1 MRKTNKNLTKQ
12 ILTLVLTFVMVFT
25 GMGIG
30 SWGVDMVWADQTTT
44 QQIVVTASGVEQYDQ
59 CVTSSIKI
67 TSGNSKIPAESE
79 AKERE
84 VYILTLESAD
94 DVIIVNKTG
103 KLALKYQCYVTETG
117 VLAIGSAGKNLINS
131 ADSTKNLKTSTQAKI
146 GSTGFSTTKL
156 NTEAYSFYF
165 FYFNFGT
172 AGDIDGGKDFALLI
186 QIVPPKNVDKNALN
200 AAIAAAPDTSDSMYH
215 HENDRWNGS
224 QYSKKGFWADLQ
236 AVIDAAKAVYNNENA
251 TQEKVNVAAKS
262 LDRND
267 SNSAL
272 SKAIKNLIPTSQF
285 NTTALYEAVNTEWV
299 WTGDNQLKNKAD
311 VVGGFLEPVSADT
324 CTLATW
330 TPYAQAVSKADAL
343 LKELFDKDKNATQK
357 NNSADSLLKAEIEKI
372 VTAADETKLVRQSA
386 YDYAYTYYQNNKAE
400 MEALLTQYDPK
411 KLTEQDYTPDSWK
424 RYTDAYTALK
434 QTADYRIVG
443 GTTED
448 YAVLRELTS
457 YSVYDENEGR
467 YILHPAQITE
477 LKEARRQLV
486 STEDV
491 TVSLTYVN
499 NFSALYPAFLTD
511 GTNLYV
517 NKTVTFKKDNAA
529 LTTETLKQAGIT
541 FDLHD
546 DRMIAAGAYNTSDT
560 SPFFLI
566 FINGENYGIFRDT
579 VLNTANLQLHNGDE
593 VRVVRICQP
602 IAYIESSTG
611 YDSSVYDE
619 GATYNEK
626 HYQDSIAQIHMSA
639 PKTVKVGD
647 KVSFTAAVTGV
658 NTTNQGKALEA
669 DQISLF
675 ISEPQQDG
683 SLAEPTVKTK
693 ALTDADGKLEYVF
706 TKPGSYTVAMYKV
719 VTDKFGSTSIYNK
732 VTAGEYYSLYAGD
745 YMQITVE
752 AADEDA
758 LLKQYRSENLAK
770 AKAFYESF
778 QAQDFAAGYYDGE
791 FKDAYD
797 KLKTNQT
804 AADTFEA
811 LMKRF
816 EEDYAEL
823 ETCAQQKVDHAAIIA
838 DLRTNLSYLPES
850 SDQWDSNDK
859 TVLQTI
865 KEAYQN
871 LNSYQKTLLSSK
883 EISTLDE
890 IVAYDLSSLP
900 PQATVQVKL
909 VPQGEFLSA
918 TGNGDTGAAQYGKP
932 NQNRISHVH
941 PDGSKTKEWY
951 DEGYQPLMSVWEK
964 TAHPGD
970 VIDIWRYLKTNDTLY
985 RPVWSSDG
993 KTWHEL
999 KQTTLKDIHG
1009 GAYSDYYI
1017 AQIPITEDM
1026 AGGSLTITLK
1036 MVDKETY
1043 ESMTAETPEQIAAAK
1058 DAALEALEAAY
1069 KAYKSGNYTDDNW
1082 TTLTAA
1088 YNKGKTD
1095 IGKAATT
1102 EAAAEAR
1109 KAALAAMAAV
1119 PVKSTTTPGTE
1130 PGTIDFNSGKT
1141 VGKVHVIIENSVCP
1155 VTESSSKNGNKTE
1168 FDTKKAGLYGT
1179 FIDDWYDLGEKDTMM
1194 SCVLKALQLNGYGW
1208 EGTRGDGYGIT
1219 YIAGIFNDT
1228 NKNGK
1233 LDANENILSEF
1244 DGGSG
1249 SGWMG
1254 TLNDWFNNE
1263 GFAAFTAKNG
1273 ALENGDEIHIMYT
1286 TNLGVD
1292 IGGTWYNEDTS
1303 LKKLEVSGGTLSPA
1317 FSGSQTDYT
1326 LIISGDKANVSVT
1339 PSAANKNY
1347 QARIFLNRYNQD
1359 SARYKRT
1366 ESISVKSGDVL
1377 YVGVGEKGWPT
1388 MNAGGVGTKYTIKV
1402 VSSSDSAAVDK
1413 MLKALKKIT
1422 YANYKAEK
1430 GNVEAARAAYNALD
1444 AKGKQEIAA
1453 ADLKKLTDAEAQIK
1467 FYSEIDDA
1475 KAKLAALPKLTNP
1488 TQAQANAYRSQIN
1501 EATAAYKKLSAEQ
1514 QKYITKADVENYNA
1528 LAKAL
1533 GVSTIVGADAAPES
1547 PVETSGK
1554 SGSATTTSPTEVK
1567 VSGSTAIATIK
1578 AEDQSEILKQAAENK
1593 SAEIVLEV
1601 AASDTKGAENVQLQL
1616 ETSFVKN
1623 ISDKTN
1629 ASLTLDTENGRVS
1642 FDQEALKVIISEA
1655 KGSTILIEIAKVT
1668 KPTEAQK
1675 KAAGTNGDIFRLVM
1689 KSGDKI
1695 ISDFNKGKVK
1705 VVAEIVSKLLDKKV
1719 AAIHIADDG
1728 KIEQLAGK
1736 VLTIGGKKY
1745 YEFTTPHF
1753 STFALVDAE
1762 ELGLEVEEPQID
1774 AKALAAKLT
1783 PIARSAK
1790 TAKKNVK
1797 VTGSFDKQDKAII
1810 KELKDA
1816 GYTVKYRFYRS
1827 TKKAAG
1833 YKAAVTK
1840 KTAAYTNTGGKK
1852 GTKYYYKV
1860 QVRVYDADGKLAAK
1874 TALKQCKYASRTW
1887 TKAK

>member
-1 MRKTNKNLTKQ
+1 MKQ
-12 ILTLVLTFVMVFT
+12 FLTLMLAFVMVFT

-30 SWGVDMVWADQTTT
+30 SWGVDTAWADETIPVLTIQKNTNKEIEVVSNAGTELVSIEKKNAEITINGKKTSMLYIATINSGTKFVLMQTVANLNPTSRYWNAENS
-44 QQIVVTASGVEQYDQ
+44 QSNIRFERKKEYSYDSDL
-59 CVTSSIKI
+59 CKSLKTNEATLKKLNLNNMYATNCGAYYFVGIDI
-67 TSGNSKIPAESE
+67 TSTSASVLIQIKEKAVPIDKSALETVIE
-79 AKERE
+79 RADAIVAKSAGYYTEDDR
-84 VYILTLESAD
+84 YNGKSSSAD
-94 DVIIVNKTG
+94 GFWNDMKS
-103 KLALKYQCYVTETG
+103 AL
-117 VLAIGSAGKNLINS
+117 SAAKNIYSS
-131 ADSTKNLKTSTQAKI
+131 ADSSQ
-146 GSTGFSTTKL
+146 
-156 NTEAYSFYF
+156 E
-165 FYFNFGT
+165 
-172 AGDIDGGKDFALLI
+172 
-186 QIVPPKNVDKNALN
+186 QINRVTDTLT
-200 AAIAAAPDTSDSMYH
+200 AAIA
-215 HENDRWNGS
+215 
-224 QYSKKGFWADLQ
+224 
-236 AVIDAAKAVYNNENA
+236 
-251 TQEKVNVAAKS
+251 
-262 LDRND
+262 
-267 SNSAL
+267 
-272 SKAIKNLIPTSQF
+272 NLIPTSQF
-285 NTTALYEAVNTEWV
+285 NTTALYEAVSTEWI
-299 WTGDNQLKNKAD
+299 WTGTDNKLKNKAD
-311 VVGGFLEPVSADT
+311 VVGGSQELASADT

-330 TPYAQAVSKADAL
+330 TPYAQAVSDADAL
-343 LKELFDKDKNATQK
+343 LKELFDKDKNATAK
-357 NNSADSLLKAEIEKI
+357 NNSADRQLKEEIEKI

-386 YDYAYTYYQNNKAE
+386 YDYVYTYYQNNKTE
-400 MEALLTQYDPK
+400 MAALLTQYDPK
-411 KLTEQDYTPDSWK
+411 KLTEKDYTPDSWK
-424 RYTDAYTALK
+424 RYTDAYAALK

-448 YAVLRELTS
+448 YAALKGLAAQLR
-457 YSVYDENEGR
+457 
-467 YILHPAQITE
+467 E

-486 STEDV
+486 SAEDV

-499 NFSALYPAFLTD
+499 NFSALYPAFLAG

-517 NKTVTFKKDNAA
+517 SKTVTFKKDNAA

-546 DRMIAAGAYNTSDT
+546 DRKIAAGAYNNSDT
-560 SPFFLI
+560 EPFFLI
-566 FINGENYGIFRDT
+566 FINGENYGLCRER

-602 IAYIESSTG
+602 IAYSESSTG
-611 YDSSVYDE
+611 YDTSAYSEDV
-619 GATYNEK
+619 TYNEK

-675 ISEPQQDG
+675 ISEPRQDG

-719 VTDKFGSTSIYNK
+719 VTDKFGSTNIYNK

-778 QAQDFAAGYYDGE
+778 QAHDFAAGYYDGE
-791 FKDAYD
+791 FKDAYN

-816 EEDYAEL
+816 EEDYAAL
-823 ETCAQQKVDHAAIIA
+823 EVCAQQKVDHAAIIA

-890 IVAYDLSSLP
+890 IAAYDLSSLP

-941 PDGSKTKEWY
+941 PDGRKTKEWY
-951 DEGYQPLMSVWEK
+951 DEGYQPLTSVWEK

-985 RPVWSSDG
+985 HPVWSSDG

-999 KQTTLKDIHG
+999 KQTTLKNVHG
-1009 GAYSDYYI
+1009 ADYPDYYI

-1036 MVDKETY
+1036 MVDKATY
-1043 ESMTAETPEQIAAAK
+1043 ESMTAETPEEIAAAK

-1179 FIDDWYDLGEKDTMM
+1179 FVDDWYDLGEKDTMM

-1208 EGTRGDGYGIT
+1208 EGTGGDGYGIT

-1228 NKNGK
+1228 NKNGT
-1233 LDANENILSEF
+1233 LDANEKILSEF
-1244 DGGSG
+1244 DGGR
-1249 SGWMG
+1249 
-1254 TLNDWFNNE
+1254 
-1263 GFAAFTAKNG
+1263 G
-1273 ALENGDEIHIMYT
+1273 AG
-1286 TNLGVD
+1286 
-1292 IGGTWYNEDTS
+1292 
-1303 LKKLEVSGGTLSPA
+1303 
-1317 FSGSQTDYT
+1317 
-1326 LIISGDKANVSVT
+1326 
-1339 PSAANKNY
+1339 
-1347 QARIFLNRYNQD
+1347 
-1359 SARYKRT
+1359 
-1366 ESISVKSGDVL
+1366 
-1377 YVGVGEKGWPT
+1377 
-1388 MNAGGVGTKYTIKV
+1388 
-1402 VSSSDSAAVDK
+1402 
-1413 MLKALKKIT
+1413 
-1422 YANYKAEK
+1422 
-1430 GNVEAARAAYNALD
+1430 
-1444 AKGKQEIAA
+1444 
-1453 ADLKKLTDAEAQIK
+1453 
-1467 FYSEIDDA
+1467 
-1475 KAKLAALPKLTNP
+1475 
-1488 TQAQANAYRSQIN
+1488 
-1501 EATAAYKKLSAEQ
+1501 
-1514 QKYITKADVENYNA
+1514 
-1528 LAKAL
+1528 
-1533 GVSTIVGADAAPES
+1533 
-1547 PVETSGK
+1547 
-1554 SGSATTTSPTEVK
+1554 
-1567 VSGSTAIATIK
+1567 
-1578 AEDQSEILKQAAENK
+1578 
-1593 SAEIVLEV
+1593 
-1601 AASDTKGAENVQLQL
+1601 
-1616 ETSFVKN
+1616 
-1623 ISDKTN
+1623 
-1629 ASLTLDTENGRVS
+1629 
-1642 FDQEALKVIISEA
+1642 
-1655 KGSTILIEIAKVT
+1655 
-1668 KPTEAQK
+1668 
-1675 KAAGTNGDIFRLVM
+1675 
-1689 KSGDKI
+1689 
-1695 ISDFNKGKVK
+1695 
-1705 VVAEIVSKLLDKKV
+1705 
-1719 AAIHIADDG
+1719 
-1728 KIEQLAGK
+1728 
-1736 VLTIGGKKY
+1736 
-1745 YEFTTPHF
+1745 
-1753 STFALVDAE
+1753 
-1762 ELGLEVEEPQID
+1762 
-1774 AKALAAKLT
+1774 
-1783 PIARSAK
+1783 
-1790 TAKKNVK
+1790 
-1797 VTGSFDKQDKAII
+1797 
-1810 KELKDA
+1810 
-1816 GYTVKYRFYRS
+1816 
-1827 TKKAAG
+1827 
-1833 YKAAVTK
+1833 
-1840 KTAAYTNTGGKK
+1840 
-1852 GTKYYYKV
+1852 
-1860 QVRVYDADGKLAAK
+1860 
-1874 TALKQCKYASRTW
+1874 
-1887 TKAK
+1887 

>member
-1 MRKTNKNLTKQ
+1 MLA
-12 ILTLVLTFVMVFT
+12 FVMVFT

-30 SWGVDMVWADQTTT
+30 SWGVDAAWADETPE
-44 QQIVVTASGVEQYDQ
+44 QIVVTASGVEHHNQYDQ
-59 CVTSSIKI
+59 CVTSNIKI
-67 TSGNSKIPAESE
+67 TGGNSKIQAESE
-79 AKERE
+79 PKERD

-94 DVIIVNKTG
+94 AVKIVNKTG
-103 KLALKYQCYVTETG
+103 KVMLKHQCYVTETG
-117 VLAIGSAGKNLINS
+117 VLGIGSAGKNLINS
-131 ADSTKNLKTSTQAKI
+131 TEPKKNLKTSTQTKI
-146 GSTGFSTTKL
+146 ASTGFPIEKL
-156 NTEAYSFYF
+156 NIAAYSFYF

-172 AGDIDGGKDFALLI
+172 VGDISGGKDFALLI

-215 HENDRWNGS
+215 HENDRWNGRV
-224 QYSKKGFWADLQ
+224 YNEDGFWADMRTVVEAAQTIADNEKATQ
-236 AVIDAAKAVYNNENA
+236 AQVDAA
-251 TQEKVNVAAKS
+251 AKT

-285 NTTALYEAVNTEWV
+285 NTTALYEAVNTEWI
-299 WTGDNQLKNKAD
+299 WTGTGNKLENKAD
-311 VVGGFLEPVSADT
+311 VVGGFQEPLSADS
-324 CTLATW
+324 CTFATW
-330 TPYAQAVSKADAL
+330 SPYAQAVSDADAL

-357 NNSADSLLKAEIEKI
+357 NNSADSQLKAEIEKI
-372 VTAADETKLVRQSA
+372 VAAADETKLVRQSA

-400 MEALLTQYDPK
+400 MAALLTQYDPK
-411 KLTEQDYTPDSWK
+411 KLTEKDYTPDSWK

-448 YAVLRELTS
+448 YAVLRKLTG
-457 YSVYDENEGR
+457 YSVYDENER
-467 YILHPAQITE
+467 KYIVHPAQITE

-486 STEDV
+486 SAEDV

-499 NFSALYPAFLTD
+499 NFSALYPAFLAG

-517 NKTVTFKKDNAA
+517 SKTVTFKKDNAA
-529 LTTETLKQAGIT
+529 LTTETLKTAGIT

-546 DRMIAAGAYNTSDT
+546 DSKIAAGIQNNSDT
-560 SPFFLI
+560 EPFFLI
-566 FINGENYGIFRDT
+566 FVNGENYGLFRDT

-602 IAYIESSTG
+602 IAYTESSTG
-611 YDSSVYDE
+611 YDSSAYNE

-778 QAQDFAAGYYDGE
+778 QAHDFAAGYYDGE
-791 FKDAYD
+791 FKDAYN

-890 IVAYDLSSLP
+890 IAAYDLSSLP

-941 PDGSKTKEWY
+941 PDGRKTKEWY

-999 KQTTLKDIHG
+999 KQTTLKNVHG
-1009 GAYSDYYI
+1009 SDYPDYYI

-1036 MVDKETY
+1036 MVDKATY
-1043 ESMTAETPEQIAAAK
+1043 ESMTAETRDEIDAAK

-1179 FIDDWYDLGEKDTMM
+1179 FVDDWYDLGEKDTMM

-1208 EGTRGDGYGIT
+1208 EGTGGDGYGIT

-1228 NKNGK
+1228 NKNGT
-1233 LDANENILSEF
+1233 LDANEKILSEF

-1249 SGWMG
+1249 AGWMG

-1339 PSAANKNY
+1339 PTAANKNY

-1444 AKGKQEIAA
+1444 AEGKQEIAA
-1453 ADLKKLTDAEAQIK
+1453 AELKKLTDAEAQIK
-1467 FYSEIDDA
+1467 FYSEIDDV
-1475 KAKLAALPKLTNP
+1475 KAKFAALKETSSES
-1488 TQAQANAYRSQIN
+1488 AARDAYN
-1501 EATAAYKKLSAEQ
+1501 AYKKLSAEQ
-1514 QKYITKADVENYNA
+1514 QEYITIEDSNTYNE
-1528 LAKAL
+1528 LAKKYNLSSVA
-1533 GVSTIVGADAAPES
+1533 GSAEMPES
-1547 PVETSGK
+1547 EVVTTGK
-1554 SGSATTTSPTEVK
+1554 AGTAVTTSPTTVK
-1567 VSGSTAIATIK
+1567 MSGTTATVTVK
-1578 AEDQSEILKQAAENK
+1578 ADNQKEILKQAKEKK
-1593 SAEIVLEV
+1593 SAQVVL
-1601 AASDTKGAENVQLQL
+1601 AIANSDAKGAEKLELNLEKSFLESLLKDTSAKLVVKTPLGQKTYERNELQKLVNETTGTTVKAEINKDNVDTAA
-1616 ETSFVKN
+1616 EEPTDDAAAKIAKAKSIVKN
-1623 ISDKTN
+1623 
-1629 ASLTLDTENGRVS
+1629 
-1642 FDQEALKVIISEA
+1642 
-1655 KGSTILIEIAKVT
+1655 
-1668 KPTEAQK
+1668 
-1675 KAAGTNGDIFRLVM
+1675 M
-1689 KSGDKI
+1689 
-1695 ISDFNKGKVK
+1695 
-1705 VVAEIVSKLLDKKV
+1705 
-1719 AAIHIADDG
+1719 
-1728 KIEQLAGK
+1728 
-1736 VLTIGGKKY
+1736 
-1745 YEFTTPHF
+1745 
-1753 STFALVDAE
+1753 
-1762 ELGLEVEEPQID
+1762 
-1774 AKALAAKLT
+1774 KLT
-1783 PIARSAK
+1783 ARSGK
-1790 TAKKNVK
+1790 TAKKNIKAVLKSDAK
-1797 VTGSFDKQDKAII
+1797 VNASI
-1810 KELKDA
+1810 KELKDL
-1816 GYTVKYRFYRS
+1816 GFTVKYRFYRS
-1827 TKKAAG
+1827 TKKAAS
-1833 YKAAVTK
+1833 YKSTVTK
-1840 KTAAYTNTGGKK
+1840 KTASYTNTSGKK
-1852 GTKYYYKV
+1852 GTKYFYKV
-1860 QVRVYDADGKLAAK
+1860 QVRVYDENGKLIAK

>member
-1 MRKTNKNLTKQ
+1 MLA
-12 ILTLVLTFVMVFT
+12 FVMVFT

-30 SWGVDMVWADQTTT
+30 SWGVDTAWADGENLPT
-44 QQIVVTASGVEQYDQ
+44 VKYNGD
-59 CVTSSIKI
+59 
-67 TSGNSKIPAESE
+67 
-79 AKERE
+79 
-84 VYILTLESAD
+84 ILADLE
-94 DVIIVNKTG
+94 
-103 KLALKYQCYVTETG
+103 E
-117 VLAIGSAGKNLINS
+117 IGTFEDL
-131 ADSTKNLKTSTQAKI
+131 ADSTFYGGFTKGKVYLARLPENAVINEITTYYNLDSPCWAINCEGWRLSEMVEQNLFLYNDDFVPQDKTSTSGYSGLYNSIKFY
-146 GSTGFSTTKL
+146 TGKELAT
-156 NTEAYSFYF
+156 
-165 FYFNFGT
+165 
-172 AGDIDGGKDFALLI
+172 
-186 QIVPPKNVDKNALN
+186 KNVKGF
-200 AAIAAAPDTSDSMYH
+200 AIYDMDFNECVNEYGAIVFVQIAMSNINKEPLQTAISDAEKIDSTKYH
-215 HENDRWNGS
+215 TTNDRWNGS
-224 QYSKKGFWADLQ
+224 KYSKNGFWADMQ
-236 AVIDAAKAVYNNENA
+236 AVIGAAQAVYDNKRATQAQVDAA
-251 TQEKVNVAAKS
+251 AKT
-262 LDRND
+262 LDRKD
-267 SNSAL
+267 SDSAL
-272 SKAIKNLIPTSQF
+272 SNAIKNLIPTSQF

-299 WTGDNQLKNKAD
+299 WTGSDIDNKLENKAD
-311 VVGGFLEPVSADT
+311 VVGGSQELASADT

-330 TPYAQAVSKADAL
+330 TPYTQAVSKADAL
-343 LKELFDKDKNATQK
+343 LKELFDKDKKATAK
-357 NNSADSLLKAEIEKI
+357 NNSADSQLKEEIEKI
-372 VTAADETKLVRQSA
+372 VTAADETKLVKQSA
-386 YDYAYTYYQNNKAE
+386 YDYVYTYYQNNKAE

-411 KLTEQDYTPDSWK
+411 KLTERDYTPDSWK

-448 YAVLRELTS
+448 YAVLRKLTG
-457 YSVYDENEGR
+457 YSVYDKNEGK

-486 STEDV
+486 SAEDV

-499 NFSALYPAFLTD
+499 NFSALYPAFLAG

-517 NKTVTFKKDNAA
+517 RKTVTFKKDNAA

-546 DRMIAAGAYNTSDT
+546 DGMIAAGAHNNSDT
-560 SPFFLI
+560 EPFFLI
-566 FINGENYGIFRDT
+566 FINGENYGIFRNT
-579 VLNTANLQLHNGDE
+579 VLNTANLQLHKGDE

-602 IAYIESSTG
+602 IAYTESSTG
-611 YDSSVYDE
+611 YDSSAYSEDV
-619 GATYNEK
+619 TYNEK

-778 QAQDFAAGYYDGE
+778 QAHDFAAGYYDGE
-791 FKDAYD
+791 FKDAYN

-890 IVAYDLSSLP
+890 IAAYDLSSLP

-951 DEGYQPLMSVWEK
+951 NEGYQPLTSVWEK

-1009 GAYSDYYI
+1009 GDYPDYYI

-1036 MVDKETY
+1036 MVDKATY
-1043 ESMTAETPEQIAAAK
+1043 ESMTAETPEEIAAAK
-1058 DAALEALEAAY
+1058 NAALEALEAAY
-1069 KAYKSGNYTDDNW
+1069 KAYKSGNYTDENW

-1208 EGTRGDGYGIT
+1208 EGTGGDGYGIT

-1228 NKNGK
+1228 NKNGT
-1233 LDANENILSEF
+1233 LDANEKILSEF

-1249 SGWMG
+1249 AGWMG

-1413 MLKALKKIT
+1413 MLKSLKKIT

-1444 AKGKQEIAA
+1444 AKGKQKIAA

-1467 FYSEIDDA
+1467 FYSEIDDV
-1475 KAKLAALPKLTNP
+1475 KAKFAALKETSSES
-1488 TQAQANAYRSQIN
+1488 AARDAYN
-1501 EATAAYKKLSAEQ
+1501 AYKKLSAEQ
-1514 QKYITKADVENYNA
+1514 QEYITIEDSNTYNE
-1528 LAKAL
+1528 LAKKYNLSSVA
-1533 GVSTIVGADAAPES
+1533 GSAEMPES
-1547 PVETSGK
+1547 EVVTTGK
-1554 SGSATTTSPTEVK
+1554 AGTAVTTSPTTVK
-1567 VSGSTAIATIK
+1567 MSGTTASVTVK
-1578 AEDQSEILKQAAENK
+1578 ADNQKEILKQAKEKK
-1593 SAEIVLEV
+1593 SAQVVL
-1601 AASDTKGAENVQLQL
+1601 AIANSD
-1616 ETSFVKN
+1616 
-1623 ISDKTN
+1623 
-1629 ASLTLDTENGRVS
+1629 
-1642 FDQEALKVIISEA
+1642 A
-1655 KGSTILIEIAKVT
+1655 KGVEKLELNLEKSFLESLLKDTSAKLVVKTPLGQKTYERNELQKLVNETTGTTVKAEINKDNVDTAAEEPTDDNANIAKAKSIV
-1668 KPTEAQK
+1668 KDLK
-1675 KAAGTNGDIFRLVM
+1675 LV
-1689 KSGDKI
+1689 
-1695 ISDFNKGKVK
+1695 
-1705 VVAEIVSKLLDKKV
+1705 
-1719 AAIHIADDG
+1719 
-1728 KIEQLAGK
+1728 
-1736 VLTIGGKKY
+1736 
-1745 YEFTTPHF
+1745 
-1753 STFALVDAE
+1753 
-1762 ELGLEVEEPQID
+1762 
-1774 AKALAAKLT
+1774 
-1783 PIARSAK
+1783 ARSSK
-1790 TAKKNVK
+1790 TAKKNI
-1797 VTGSFDKQDKAII
+1797 KAVLKSDTKTNASI
-1810 KELKDA
+1810 KELKDL
-1816 GYTVKYRFYRS
+1816 GFTVKYRFYRS
-1827 TKKAAG
+1827 TKKAAS
-1833 YKAAVTK
+1833 YKSTVTK
-1840 KTAAYTNTGGKK
+1840 KTASYTNTSGKK
-1852 GTKYYYKV
+1852 GTKYFYKV
-1860 QVRVYDADGKLAAK
+1860 QVRVYDENGKLVAK

>member
-12 ILTLVLTFVMVFT
+12 ILTLMLAFVMVFT

-30 SWGVDMVWADQTTT
+30 SWGVDEAWADTKHYYPTIT
-44 QQIVVTASGVEQYDQ
+44 YTDKNDNVT
-59 CVTSSIKI
+59 KI
-67 TSGNSKIPAESE
+67 TLTSNESIGEWSYGADNKSDLFLVSLPVNAEITS
-79 AKERE
+79 
-84 VYILTLESAD
+84 LTIENVDSSLQTWE
-94 DVIIVNKTG
+94 ITG
-103 KLALKYQCYVTETG
+103 KKTYLEIEEEYPRISAIRSSAEFLVNDAFRMCEYDDDECNYGYLLKDFQIGTFTNEISIDNVEGYIVYCYISGGIGRSDIATPGIIIQYPLGGGDETIDNEIEEKVG
-117 VLAIGSAGKNLINS
+117 E
-131 ADSTKNLKTSTQAKI
+131 KI
-146 GSTGFSTTKL
+146 VSEPDKWYHENDKFNGRQFSSTGFWTDMQAALSTARGVL
-156 NTEAYSFYF
+156 GNSDSTEE
-165 FYFNFGT
+165 
-172 AGDIDGGKDFALLI
+172 
-186 QIVPPKNVDKNALN
+186 DKA
-200 AAIAAAPDTSDSMYH
+200 AAI
-215 HENDRWNGS
+215 
-224 QYSKKGFWADLQ
+224 SKLK
-236 AVIDAAKAVYNNENA
+236 
-251 TQEKVNVAAKS
+251 EKIA
-262 LDRND
+262 
-267 SNSAL
+267 
-272 SKAIKNLIPTSQF
+272 NLIPTSQI

-299 WTGDNQLKNKAD
+299 WTGSDIDSKLENKAD
-311 VVGGFLEPVSADT
+311 VVGGFREPLSADT

-330 TPYAQAVSKADAL
+330 TPYAQAVSDADAL
-343 LKELFDKDKNATQK
+343 LKELFDKDKKATAK
-357 NNSADSLLKAEIEKI
+357 NNSADSQLKAEIEKI
-372 VTAADETKLVRQSA
+372 VTAADETKLVKQSA

-411 KLTEQDYTPDSWK
+411 KLTGKDYTLDSWK
-424 RYTDAYTALK
+424 RYMDAYAALK

-448 YAVLRELTS
+448 YAALKGLAAQLR
-457 YSVYDENEGR
+457 
-467 YILHPAQITE
+467 E

-486 STEDV
+486 SAEDV

-499 NFSALYPAFLTD
+499 NFSALYPAFLAG

-517 NKTVTFKKDNAA
+517 SKTVTFKKDNAA
-529 LTTETLKQAGIT
+529 LTTKTLKTAGIT

-546 DRMIAAGAYNTSDT
+546 DSKIAAGAYNNSDT
-560 SPFFLI
+560 EPFFLI
-566 FINGENYGIFRDT
+566 FINGENYGLFRER
-579 VLNTANLQLHNGDE
+579 VLNTANLQLHKGDE

-602 IAYIESSTG
+602 IAYTESSTG
-611 YDSSVYDE
+611 YDSSAYSEDV
-619 GATYNEK
+619 TYNEK

-675 ISEPQQDG
+675 ISEPRQDG

-719 VTDKFGSTSIYNK
+719 VTDKFGSTNIYNK

-778 QAQDFAAGYYDGE
+778 QAHDFAAGYYDGE
-791 FKDAYD
+791 FKDAYN

-804 AADTFEA
+804 AADTFDA

-890 IVAYDLSSLP
+890 IAAYDLSSLP

-951 DEGYQPLMSVWEK
+951 DEDYRPLMSVWEK

-985 RPVWSSDG
+985 HPVWSSDG

-999 KQTTLKDIHG
+999 KQRTLKDIHG
-1009 GAYSDYYI
+1009 GDYPDYYI

-1036 MVDKETY
+1036 MVDKATY
-1043 ESMTAETPEQIAAAK
+1043 ESMTAETPEEIAAAK
-1058 DAALEALEAAY
+1058 NAALEALEAAY

-1208 EGTRGDGYGIT
+1208 EGTGGDGYGIT

-1233 LDANENILSEF
+1233 LDANEKILSEF
-1244 DGGSG
+1244 DGGRG

-1444 AKGKQEIAA
+1444 AKGKQAIAA
-1453 ADLKKLTDAEAQIK
+1453 AELKKLTDAEAQVK
-1467 FYSEIDDA
+1467 FYTEIDDV
-1475 KAKLAALPKLTNP
+1475 KAKFAALKETSSES
-1488 TQAQANAYRSQIN
+1488 AARDAYN
-1501 EATAAYKKLSAEQ
+1501 AYKKLSAEQ
-1514 QKYITKADVENYNA
+1514 QEYITIEDSNTYNE
-1528 LAKAL
+1528 LAKKYNLSSVA
-1533 GVSTIVGADAAPES
+1533 GSAEMPES
-1547 PVETSGK
+1547 EVVTTGK
-1554 SGSATTTSPTEVK
+1554 VGTAVTTSPTTVK
-1567 VSGSTAIATIK
+1567 MSGTTATVTVK
-1578 AEDQSEILKQAAENK
+1578 ADNQKEILKQAKEKK
-1593 SAEIVLEV
+1593 SAQVVLVV
-1601 AASDTKGAENVQLQL
+1601 ANSDAKGAEKLEMNLDKSFLESLLKDTSAKLVVKTPLGQKTYERDELQKLVNETTGTTVKAEINKDNVDAQT
-1616 ETSFVKN
+1616 EEP
-1623 ISDKTN
+1623 IDDN
-1629 ASLTLDTENGRVS
+1629 A
-1642 FDQEALKVIISEA
+1642 A
-1655 KGSTILIEIAKVT
+1655 KIAKAKSIV
-1668 KPTEAQK
+1668 KDMK
-1675 KAAGTNGDIFRLVM
+1675 LV
-1689 KSGDKI
+1689 
-1695 ISDFNKGKVK
+1695 
-1705 VVAEIVSKLLDKKV
+1705 
-1719 AAIHIADDG
+1719 
-1728 KIEQLAGK
+1728 
-1736 VLTIGGKKY
+1736 
-1745 YEFTTPHF
+1745 
-1753 STFALVDAE
+1753 
-1762 ELGLEVEEPQID
+1762 
-1774 AKALAAKLT
+1774 
-1783 PIARSAK
+1783 ARSGK
-1790 TAKKNVK
+1790 TAKKNIKAVLKSDAK
-1797 VTGSFDKQDKAII
+1797 VNASI
-1810 KELKDA
+1810 KELKDL
-1816 GYTVKYRFYRS
+1816 GFTVKYRFYRS
-1827 TKKAAG
+1827 TKKAAS
-1833 YKAAVTK
+1833 YKSTVTK
-1840 KTAAYTNTGGKK
+1840 KTAAYTNTSGKK
-1852 GTKYYYKV
+1852 GTKYFYKV
-1860 QVRVYDADGKLAAK
+1860 QVRVYDENGKLIAK